1 MPRIT
6 APTVAEHRAL
16 QRAALLRAGE
26 EVLAAGGLT
35 AFSPTSVSERAGM
48 ARSSFYDYFPSK
60 DDLLVAIAIDA
71 MERWDAEIEEA
82 LAGVEP
88 GYAELRA
95 LVDATMR
102 MTAEG
107 KHAIAGIVREAD
119 LSPTRVDD
127 LMVLHDALLRPV
139 TRVLGD
145 LDSPEAIEPLIDTLE
160 DEDPAVREMAMV
172 SLRAITGRNFKFDAV
187 ASPADRA
194 KKVKAWR
201 QWWKK
206 AQEEFLPGSG
216 GGADPE
222 E

>member
-145 LDSPEAIEPLIDTLE
+145 LGAATSHTSVMLVHGALGAGVQLVTHGV
-160 DEDPAVREMAMV
+160 DPQH
-172 SLRAITGRNFKFDAV
+172 V
-187 ASPADRA
+187 ADDVFRLLTRGVVA
-194 KKVKAWR
+194 
-201 QWWKK
+201 
-206 AQEEFLPGSG
+206 
-216 GGADPE
+216 
-222 E
+222 

>member
-16 QRAALLRAGE
+16 QRAALLQAGE
-26 EVLAAGGLT
+26 EVLVTGGLA
-35 AFSPTSVSERAGM
+35 AFSPTSVSERVGM

-71 MERWDAEIEEA
+71 MERWDAEIARA

-88 GYAELRA
+88 GRAELRA

-127 LMVLHDALLRPV
+127 LMVLHEALLRPV
-139 TRVLGD
+139 GRVLAN
-145 LDSPEAIEPLIDTLE
+145 L
-160 DEDPAVREMAMV
+160 
-172 SLRAITGRNFKFDAV
+172 
-187 ASPADRA
+187 
-194 KKVKAWR
+194 
-201 QWWKK
+201 
-206 AQEEFLPGSG
+206 
-216 GGADPE
+216 GADISE
-222 E
+222 SSVMLVHGALGAGVQLVTHGVDHQRVADDVFRLLTRGIA

>member
-16 QRAALLRAGE
+16 QRAALLQAGE
-26 EVLAAGGLT
+26 EVLVTGGLA

-71 MERWDAEIEEA
+71 MERWDAEIARA

-88 GYAELRA
+88 GRAELRA

-107 KHAIAGIVREAD
+107 KHA
-119 LSPTRVDD
+119 
-127 LMVLHDALLRPV
+127 
-139 TRVLGD
+139 
-145 LDSPEAIEPLIDTLE
+145 
-160 DEDPAVREMAMV
+160 
-172 SLRAITGRNFKFDAV
+172 
-187 ASPADRA
+187 
-194 KKVKAWR
+194 
-201 QWWKK
+201 
-206 AQEEFLPGSG
+206 
-216 GGADPE
+216 
-222 E
+222 